1 MKEFPFNIVA
11 GLKAYNFI
19 KEGPGPHVFVWVL
32 RYLGGHLFWGAP
44 FLGGTSVASSGLG
57 AGMVA
62 KLMRLRHFPDVS

>member
-1 MKEFPFNIVA
+1 MKESPFNIVA

-19 KEGPGPHVFVWVL
+19 EGGPRHRRFRVSIAL
-32 RYLGGHLFWGAP
+32 SWGAP

-57 AGMVA
+57 AKMVA